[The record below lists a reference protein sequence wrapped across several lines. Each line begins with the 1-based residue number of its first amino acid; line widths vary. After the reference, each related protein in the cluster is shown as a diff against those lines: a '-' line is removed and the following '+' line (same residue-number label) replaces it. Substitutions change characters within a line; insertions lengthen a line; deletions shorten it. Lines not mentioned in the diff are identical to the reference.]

1 MILKTLIN
9 NLKGAHEHPEL
20 SNDTLITLSQIESGC
35 LFIPL
40 GENVYMLIKSTQ
52 NEIADLKKLS
62 RITIN
67 TELIERPEFPTVALY
82 MSIHTEGERSYN
94 FEYYFNIEASEEL
107 GLLEKLSAQKN
118 LGIILYDE
126 RIEHSAEI
134 RLTDEDKSGLASLL
148 VRARGLV

>member
-9 NLKGAHEHPEL
+9 NLKGAPEHPEL
-20 SNDTLITLSQIESGC
+20 SNDTMITLSQIESGC
-35 LFIPL
+35 LFIPW
-40 GENVYMLIKSTQ
+40 GENVYMVIKSTQ
-52 NEIADLKKLS
+52 NEIADLKMLS
-62 RITIN
+62 LITIN

-82 MSIHTEGERSYN
+82 MRIHTEGDRSYD

-134 RLTDEDKSGLASLL
+134 RLTDEDKSGLATLL
-148 VRARGLV
+148 GQARGLV